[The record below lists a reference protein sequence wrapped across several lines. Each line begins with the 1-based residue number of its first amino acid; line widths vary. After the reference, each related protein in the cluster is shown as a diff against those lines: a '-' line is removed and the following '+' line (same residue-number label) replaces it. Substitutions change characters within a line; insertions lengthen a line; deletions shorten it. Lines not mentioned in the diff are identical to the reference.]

1 MLFDILALIS
11 FLVCL
16 LLLKTLV
23 EVFPSLM
30 ACLVRWKES
39 VNLDASVQL
48 SRGRDIMSIAMVMPF
63 CLTVGRYTLYSPT
76 WMGQFGADARL
87 GITIGIIIAYILLR
101 KGLEHVFR
109 SRKINPKTYK
119 TACKSSHTFF
129 IILTLVLM
137 TMGGVMSF
145 VDADPMTI
153 KSAMLWLSAAIYC
166 IFLFRKTQIFKS
178 SCSIFTGFL
187 YLCGLEIFPTGVL
200 VASALIL

>member
-1 MLFDILALIS
+1 MLFKVLALIS

-109 SRKINPKTYK
+109 SR
-119 TACKSSHTFF
+119 
-129 IILTLVLM
+129 
-137 TMGGVMSF
+137 
-145 VDADPMTI
+145 
-153 KSAMLWLSAAIYC
+153 
-166 IFLFRKTQIFKS
+166 
-178 SCSIFTGFL
+178 
-187 YLCGLEIFPTGVL
+187 
-200 VASALIL
+200 